1 MYYVQEADKPNY
13 MLKLFNIIKLKDDK
27 IILPVQ
33 SEEISLKKAE
43 KLAKKTKKILDKTN
57 CNKIILSKEI
67 KKQENFKNY
76 LYSDQVNIVDGKW
89 LFEILS
95 YQAVEYIIK
104 KQNMKKEEITV
115 SVLVNDITNNLLEN
129 IKKIIREYKRVNIIT
144 NHINKFKNVET
155 KILEQEGIMITV
167 TNNKKKSLSKSKII
181 LNVDFPTELINKY
194 SIYEKAIIINIKGKV
209 EINSK
214 RFNGININDYEISFK
229 DLEDFDYDKK
239 ILYEKKHIYE
249 AQILKN
255 QPFKYIEERIRN
267 DRVEI
272 IRMKGNRTII

>member
-1 MYYVQEADKPNY
+1 MYYVQETDKPNC

-104 KQNMKKEEITV
+104 KQSMKKEETTV